1 MNNELTNWQKAILDE
16 IDDVL
21 HDNYDDYETGIEIDN
36 NRKIYIAN
44 EILNN
49 DYEIWEDLRM
59 IIMNYINEELK
70 ARLDYLRQK
79 RNVCLTFD
87 KGEDYEFE
95 TLELW
100 ERGEL

>member
-21 HDNYDDYETGIEIDN
+21 HDNYDDYETGIEIDSD
-36 NRKIYIAN
+36 RKEYIAN

-59 IIMNYINEELK
+59 IIINYINEELK
-70 ARLDYLRQK
+70 ARLDYLRKK

-87 KGEDYEFE
+87 KEEDYEFE

-100 ERGEL
+100 ERGDL